1 MLNIWLEIYKFTDRC
16 KKLGS
21 FRFEEKKKK
30 EPNSR
35 KSECERER
43 LNSSPRHNLTVISSS
58 PRICQEF
65 RHDVK
70 RVDEKNS
77 WQIFFFIRLQ

>member
-1 MLNIWLEIYKFTDRC
+1 MKNLEVFVLKR
-16 KKLGS
+16 
-21 FRFEEKKKK
+21 RKKK

-35 KSECERER
+35 KSGCERER
-43 LNSSPRHNLTVISSS
+43 LNSSPRHNLTVIFSP

-70 RVDEKNS
+70 RVDEKVENS